1 MLLQGAISNPVPS
14 GRKSLGRIHMNDQG
28 LTFHGSILSK
38 GLEITGKSTY
48 IYKKFL
54 SYSAGTGSSGSGNG
68 TGGNAN
74 VSFASPPA
82 DIDWND

>member
-1 MLLQGAISNPVPS
+1 
-14 GRKSLGRIHMNDQG
+14 MNDQG

-54 SYSAGTGSSGSGNG
+54 SDSAGTGSSGNG
-68 TGGNAN
+68 TASSNAT
-74 VSFASPPA
+74 VGLTSPPS
-82 DIDWND
+82 DISWD